1 MNSEFQKYLDK
12 AFSEL
17 DVTVT
22 KKGVFKVTIEEMVSE
37 TFEVEATNIE
47 EAMQIAE
54 EKYNNGEFVLEPGN
68 LTCKQMMAEGDNET
82 TEWVEF

>member
-12 AFSEL
+12 ALSEL
-17 DVTVT
+17 DITAN
-22 KKGVFKVTIEEMVSE
+22 KKGVFKVTIEETISE
-37 TFEVEATNIE
+37 TFEVEATSIE

-54 EKYNNGEFVLEPGN
+54 EKYNNGEFVLELGN

-82 TEWVEF
+82 TEWIEF

>member
-17 DVTVT
+17 DVTAT

-47 EAMQIAE
+47 EAMQIAK

-82 TEWVEF
+82 TEWIKF